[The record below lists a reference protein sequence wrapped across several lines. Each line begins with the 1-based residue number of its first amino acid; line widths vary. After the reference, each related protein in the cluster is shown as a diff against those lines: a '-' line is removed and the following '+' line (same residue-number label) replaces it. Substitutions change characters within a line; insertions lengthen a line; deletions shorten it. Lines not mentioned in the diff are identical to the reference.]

1 MKLGLMEY
9 RPSKKSL
16 VRGGIVL
23 LGTIVVAIGLE
34 IRERCFPEE
43 VTRIERNDYGE
54 GSRKEELNLEI
65 EGEENQTVVLEI
77 SPRAFSDEEIEALF
91 SEAMVVL
98 EKTMLGENESLNYV
112 TEDLNLSYALE
123 GYPFVI
129 SWQLSRYD
137 VVDMAGKIQRD
148 KLKET
153 DPEREGV
160 LVTATAILKYEEREA
175 VYQQDLMLFSPEEE
189 RQPISEAVLD
199 AVDQMNHRL
208 REASY
213 LTLPD
218 TVSGKKIVWKKEQK
232 SNAVILIIL
241 GVVMSILLVLQEQH
255 QKKEDKK
262 KRQEQMLLD
271 YSEIISQFIILMGA
285 GMTAKNV
292 WKKII
297 EDYRKQKMY
306 SGRTRWAYEEM
317 EITWME
323 MQNGVPELECYEH
336 FAKRC
341 DLLPYI
347 KLGALLAQ
355 NLKKGTKGLWIQME
369 MESHRAMNDR
379 KNQIKR
385 LGEEAGTKLLIPM
398 LLMLIVVLLIVIVPA
413 FLSIQI

>member
-16 VRGGIVL
+16 VRSGIVL
-23 LGTIVVAIGLE
+23 LGTVVVVVGLE
-34 IRERCFPEE
+34 IRERCFKEE
-43 VTRIERNDYGE
+43 VTQIERNDYGE
-54 GSRKEELNLEI
+54 GIRKEELNLEI
-65 EGEENQTVVLEI
+65 EGERNQTVVLEI

-91 SEAMVVL
+91 SEAMDVL
-98 EKTMLGENESLNYV
+98 EKTMLDQNESLEYV
-112 TEDLNLSYALE
+112 TENLNLSYELE

-137 VVDMAGKIQRD
+137 VVDMAGRIQRD
-148 KLKET
+148 KLKEI
-153 DPEREGV
+153 DPKREGV
-160 LVTATAILKYEEREA
+160 PVTVTAILRYEEKEA
-175 VYQQDLMLFSPEEE
+175 VYKQDLVIFSPEEE
-189 RQPISEAVLD
+189 KQSISEDVLD
-199 AVDQMNHRL
+199 VVSQMNSQL
-208 REASY
+208 REESY
-213 LTLPD
+213 ITLPD
-218 TVSGKKIVWKKEQK
+218 TVSGRKIVWKKEQK
-232 SNAVILIIL
+232 SNAVILLIL
-241 GVVMSILLVLQEQH
+241 GMVMSILLVFQEQQ
-255 QKKEDKK
+255 QKKEEKK
-262 KRQEQMLLD
+262 KKQEQMLLD

-292 WKKII
+292 WKKIV
-297 EDYRKQKMY
+297 EDYRKQKIY
-306 SGRTRWAYEEM
+306 SGRIRWAYEEM

-323 MQNGVPELECYEH
+323 MQNGVPELDCYEH

-369 MESHRAMNDR
+369 MEAHRAMNDR

>member
-16 VRGGIVL
+16 VRSGIVL
-23 LGTIVVAIGLE
+23 LGTVVVVVGLE
-34 IRERCFPEE
+34 IRERCFKEE
-43 VTRIERNDYGE
+43 VTQIERNDYGE
-54 GSRKEELNLEI
+54 GIRKEELNLEI
-65 EGEENQTVVLEI
+65 EGERNQTVVLEI

-91 SEAMVVL
+91 SEAMDVL
-98 EKTMLGENESLNYV
+98 EKTMLDQNESLEYV
-112 TEDLNLSYALE
+112 TENLNLSYELE

-137 VVDMAGKIQRD
+137 VVDMAGRIQRD
-148 KLKET
+148 KLKEI
-153 DPEREGV
+153 DPKREGV
-160 LVTATAILKYEEREA
+160 PVTVTAILRYEEKEA
-175 VYQQDLMLFSPEEE
+175 VYKQDLVIFSPEEE
-189 RQPISEAVLD
+189 KQSISEDVLD
-199 AVDQMNHRL
+199 VVSQMNSQL
-208 REASY
+208 REESY
-213 LTLPD
+213 ITLPD
-218 TVSGKKIVWKKEQK
+218 TVSGRKIVWKKEQK
-232 SNAVILIIL
+232 SNAVILLIL
-241 GVVMSILLVLQEQH
+241 GMVMSILLVFQEQQ
-255 QKKEDKK
+255 QKKEEKK
-262 KRQEQMLLD
+262 KKQEQMLLD

-292 WKKII
+292 WKKIV
-297 EDYRKQKMY
+297 EDYRKQKIY
-306 SGRTRWAYEEM
+306 SGRIRWAYEEM

-323 MQNGVPELECYEH
+323 MQNGVPELDCYEH
-336 FAKRC
+336 FAKKC

-369 MESHRAMNDR
+369 MEAHRAMNDR

>member
-16 VRGGIVL
+16 VRSGIVL
-23 LGTIVVAIGLE
+23 LGTVVVVVGLE
-34 IRERCFPEE
+34 IRERCFKEE
-43 VTRIERNDYGE
+43 VTQIERNDYGE
-54 GSRKEELNLEI
+54 GIRKEELNLEI
-65 EGEENQTVVLEI
+65 EGERNQTVVLEI

-91 SEAMVVL
+91 SEAMDVL
-98 EKTMLGENESLNYV
+98 EKTMLDQNESLEYV
-112 TEDLNLSYALE
+112 TENLNLSYELE

-137 VVDMAGKIQRD
+137 VVDMAGRIQRD
-148 KLKET
+148 KLKEV
-153 DPEREGV
+153 DPKREGV
-160 LVTATAILKYEEREA
+160 PVTVTAILRYEEKEA
-175 VYQQDLMLFSPEEE
+175 VYKQDLVIFSPEEE
-189 RQPISEAVLD
+189 KQSISEDVLD
-199 AVDQMNHRL
+199 VVSQMNSQL
-208 REASY
+208 REESY
-213 LTLPD
+213 ITLPD
-218 TVSGKKIVWKKEQK
+218 TVSGRKIVWKKEQK
-232 SNAVILIIL
+232 SNAVILLIL
-241 GVVMSILLVLQEQH
+241 GMVMSILLVFQEQQ
-255 QKKEDKK
+255 QKKEEKK
-262 KRQEQMLLD
+262 KKQEQMLLD

-292 WKKII
+292 WKKIV
-297 EDYRKQKMY
+297 EDYRKQKIY
-306 SGRTRWAYEEM
+306 SGRIRWAYEEM

-323 MQNGVPELECYEH
+323 MQNGVPELDCYEH

-369 MESHRAMNDR
+369 MEAHRAMNDR